1 MIDKVKKTILQAGD
15 LLKEQAGNL
24 SGSALE
30 RLIDIFEDW
39 AEVFPQLVTYGF
51 SMLNFSL
58 SVGLSPGMTIFMS
71 GKTADF
77 DEERISELLSENAG
91 NKTMLSVLKT
101 IQTTNSLYKK
111 TTLEP
116 QEEMYLKIVIGIPPE
131 IKVTFGELEER
142 F

>member
-15 LLKEQAGNL
+15 LLKEQAGSL

-39 AEVFPQLVTYGF
+39 AEVFPQLVDYGF
-51 SMLNFSL
+51 SLLNFSL
-58 SVGLSPGMTIFMS
+58 SVGLSPGMTIFLS

-77 DEERISELLSENAG
+77 GEERIKELLAENSG

-101 IQTTNSLYKK
+101 IQTTDSLYQK

-116 QEEMYLKIVIGIPPE
+116 CEDIYLKIVIGIPPE
-131 IKVTFGELEER
+131 IKVTYGELEYL
-142 F
+142 

>member
-39 AEVFPQLVTYGF
+39 AEVFPQLVNYGF
-51 SMLNFSL
+51 SMINFSL
-58 SVGLSPGMTIFMS
+58 SVGLSPGMTIFMR
-71 GKTADF
+71 GNTADF
-77 DEERISELLSENAG
+77 DEERIKELLIENTG
-91 NKTMLSVLKT
+91 DKTMLSVLKT
-101 IQTTNSLYKK
+101 IQTTTSLYEK

-116 QEEMYLKIVIGIPPE
+116 CEDIYLKIVIGIPPE
-131 IKVTFGELEER
+131 IKVTFGELE
-142 F
+142 FL

>member
-24 SGSALE
+24 GDTALD

-39 AEVFPQLVTYGF
+39 AEVFPDLVTYGF
-51 SMLNFSL
+51 SLVNFSL

-71 GKTADF
+71 GKTEDF
-77 DEERISELLSENAG
+77 SEERLKELLEENAG

-101 IQTTNSLYKK
+101 VQTTTSLYEK

-116 QEEMYLKIVIGIPPE
+116 CENMYLKIVIGIPPE
-131 IKVTFGELEER
+131 IKVTFGEMELL
-142 F
+142 

>member
-24 SGSALE
+24 SDTALE

-39 AEVFPQLVTYGF
+39 AEVFPELINYGF
-51 SMLNFSL
+51 SLINFSL
-58 SVGLSPGMTIFMS
+58 SVGLSPGMTILLN

-77 DEERISELLSENAG
+77 DEDRIKELLTENTG
-91 NKTMLSVLKT
+91 KKTMLSVLKT
-101 IQTTNSLYKK
+101 IQTTNSLYQK

-116 QEEMYLKIVIGIPPE
+116 CEDMYLKIVIGLPPE
-131 IKVTFGELEER
+131 IKVTFGELDWV
-142 F
+142 

>member
-15 LLKEQAGNL
+15 LIKEQAGNL
-24 SGSALE
+24 GDSALE

-39 AEVFPQLVTYGF
+39 AEVFPQLVEYGF

-58 SVGLSPGMTIFMS
+58 SVGLSPGMTIFMR
-71 GKTADF
+71 GKTEDF
-77 DEERISELLSENAG
+77 GEERIKELLVENAG

-101 IQTTNSLYKK
+101 IQTADSLYQK

-116 QEEMYLKIVIGIPPE
+116 CEDMYLKIVIGIPPE
-131 IKVTFGELEER
+131 IKVTFGEMELL
-142 F
+142 

>member
-24 SGSALE
+24 GDTALD

-39 AEVFPQLVTYGF
+39 AEVFPDLVTYGF
-51 SMLNFSL
+51 SLVNFSL
-58 SVGLSPGMTIFMS
+58 SVGLSPGMTIFMA
-71 GKTADF
+71 GKTEDF
-77 DEERISELLSENAG
+77 SEERLKELLEENAG

-101 IQTTNSLYKK
+101 VQTTTSLYEK

-116 QEEMYLKIVIGIPPE
+116 CENMYLKIVIGIPPE
-131 IKVTFGELEER
+131 IKVTFGEMELL
-142 F
+142 

>member
-1 MIDKVKKTILQAGD
+1 MIDKIKKTILQAGD

-24 SGSALE
+24 SGTALE

-39 AEVFPQLVTYGF
+39 AEVFPELVNYGF
-51 SMLNFSL
+51 TLVNFSL

-71 GKTADF
+71 GKTEDF
-77 DEERISELLSENAG
+77 QEERLKELLEENAG

-101 IQTTNSLYKK
+101 LQTTTSLYEK

-116 QEEMYLKIVIGIPPE
+116 CENMYLKIVIGIPPE
-131 IKVTFGELEER
+131 IKVTFGEMELL
-142 F
+142 

>member
-15 LLKEQAGNL
+15 LIREQAGNL
-24 SGSALE
+24 SDTTLD

-39 AEVFPQLVTYGF
+39 AEVFPDLVTYGF
-51 SMLNFSL
+51 SLVNFSL

-71 GKTADF
+71 GKTEDF
-77 DEERISELLSENAG
+77 PEERLKELLEENAG

-101 IQTTNSLYKK
+101 VQTTTNLYKK

-116 QEEMYLKIVIGIPPE
+116 CENMYLKIVIGIPPE
-131 IKVTFGELEER
+131 IKVTFGEMELL
-142 F
+142 

>member
-24 SGSALE
+24 SGTALE

-39 AEVFPQLVTYGF
+39 AEVFPELVNYGF
-51 SMLNFSL
+51 TLVNFSL

-71 GKTADF
+71 GKTEHF
-77 DEERISELLSENAG
+77 QEERLKELLEENAG

-101 IQTTNSLYKK
+101 LQTTTSLYEK

-116 QEEMYLKIVIGIPPE
+116 CENMYLKIVIGIPPE
-131 IKVTFGELEER
+131 IKVTFGEMELL
-142 F
+142 

>member
-39 AEVFPQLVTYGF
+39 AEVFPQLVEYGF

-58 SVGLSPGMTIFMS
+58 SVGLSPGMTIFLR
-71 GKTADF
+71 GKMADF
-77 DEERISELLSENAG
+77 GEERIKELLAENAG

-101 IQTTNSLYKK
+101 IQTSDSLYQK

-116 QEEMYLKIVIGIPPE
+116 CEDIYLKIVIGIPPE
-131 IKVTFGELEER
+131 IKVTYGELEYL
-142 F
+142 

>member
-24 SGSALE
+24 SGTALE

-51 SMLNFSL
+51 SLVNFSL
-58 SVGLSPGMTIFMS
+58 SVGLSPGMTIFMR

-77 DEERISELLSENAG
+77 QEERLKELLEENAG

-101 IQTTNSLYKK
+101 IQTSNSLYEK

-116 QEEMYLKIVIGIPPE
+116 CEKMYLKIVIGIPPE
-131 IKVTFGELEER
+131 IKVTFGEMELL
-142 F
+142 